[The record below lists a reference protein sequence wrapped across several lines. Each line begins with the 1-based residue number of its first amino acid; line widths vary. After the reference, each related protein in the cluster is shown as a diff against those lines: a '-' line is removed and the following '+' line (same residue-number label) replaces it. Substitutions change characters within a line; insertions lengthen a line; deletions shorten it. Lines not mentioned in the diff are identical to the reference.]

1 MPGRDRVHE
10 QNNATAPSLAKTAR
24 RLSLWTRRDALTAFA
39 AVASQTL
46 WPYHLL
52 AQQAEGDATLPR
64 HRQLKVEVTG
74 TLELDPTGQKATTSP
89 FSVNAS
95 FDFVE
100 RSARDGRIY
109 WTARTFEEATARIV
123 VGQGSTTSALSHS
136 DEVVIES
143 TQQQDDRQIKL
154 TMTRPAEPLTLDE
167 SELIKLQAISPA
179 IETWFEDIENRSL
192 TDVWTPDAW
201 SIAAA
206 LAIEVVTDNQVQCR
220 LKRRQRG
227 RAEVEVRGTLIG
239 TADNVGTEIALTG
252 TCSVDEASGRLLAAS
267 WDIQERRALGPATP
281 GFTAR
286 TRLELTDLGTGRWD
300 DASEQ
305 TFQQARAAALDA
317 APSLLVFESKHQG
330 FRLEHSP
337 QWTVIADSTNVA
349 ILRLVDQGD
358 LITQAHVT
366 RLQPLAAGTRLTKE
380 TYRQDVSSA
389 IGNSGGTIV
398 DVSEFTTS
406 RDYHGLRVTV
416 SAEVSGVAV
425 QWVYVHLSD
434 KDGQRLG
441 WVFTAEQDRLDRL
454 GIEDQ
459 TLVDSVE
466 ILAAPATANEARAAS
481 RDNGASDR

>member
-154 TMTRPAEPLTLDE
+154 TMTRPAEPLTLDDE
-167 SELIKLQAISPA
+167 AGALQAAIQRAQAAGIVVVAAAGNDGSNRPQYPAAFDGVVSVAALDDASPASFSNWGSWVRACAPGVDLQSWFWSYNGRTRERYGADGDDFRDWAIWSGTSFAAPVVTGALAQA
-179 IETWFEDIENRSL
+179 IETGL
-192 TDVWTPDAW
+192 TPGEAVERVIDD
-201 SIAAA
+201 AA
-206 LAIEVVTDNQVQCR
+206 LFRLPCHGTVVNPPV
-220 LKRRQRG
+220 
-227 RAEVEVRGTLIG
+227 
-239 TADNVGTEIALTG
+239 
-252 TCSVDEASGRLLAAS
+252 
-267 WDIQERRALGPATP
+267 LGDRPW
-281 GFTAR
+281 
-286 TRLELTDLGTGRWD
+286 L
-300 DASEQ
+300 
-305 TFQQARAAALDA
+305 
-317 APSLLVFESKHQG
+317 APS
-330 FRLEHSP
+330 
-337 QWTVIADSTNVA
+337 
-349 ILRLVDQGD
+349 
-358 LITQAHVT
+358 
-366 RLQPLAAGTRLTKE
+366 
-380 TYRQDVSSA
+380 
-389 IGNSGGTIV
+389 
-398 DVSEFTTS
+398 
-406 RDYHGLRVTV
+406 
-416 SAEVSGVAV
+416 
-425 QWVYVHLSD
+425 
-434 KDGQRLG
+434 
-441 WVFTAEQDRLDRL
+441 
-454 GIEDQ
+454 
-459 TLVDSVE
+459 
-466 ILAAPATANEARAAS
+466 AP
-481 RDNGASDR
+481 